1 MQPDS
6 GPGPAPFEP
15 AQPEFRVS
23 AVSLVSRTFSLWSRK
38 MSSYIVISSI
48 AGIGLT
54 GVEAVIFYVFLGWSG
69 LMSIGTAATDPWSY
83 LYSIFTSGTL
93 SEFLL
98 VMGVLMIAEMVAYA
112 VIGGAMT
119 KLALDN
125 YGSPTSGSTGES
137 LSFSWGRFPTLVGIE
152 IVFTLLIF
160 VISLPLVAMSPAIQT
175 IDPYDP
181 NSLSVL
187 GTFFVVFIISFVVLA
202 YVSIRFA
209 PRVAVVVASDLSVG
223 GSIKRTFSLTS
234 RSFWHIFGGWLLLTI
249 SIGLLG
255 TIITVFLSF
264 FTDVIFRIAY
274 TVLTVLLL
282 NPLGYIFQAVLYK
295 DLMSRAGAKS
305 EQQWW

>member
-1 MQPDS
+1 MERDS
-6 GPGPAPFEP
+6 GPGPAPVEP

-23 AVSLVSRTFSLWSRK
+23 AVSLVSRTFSVWSRR
-38 MSSYIVISSI
+38 MPSYVAISSI

-54 GVEAVIFYVFLGWSG
+54 GVEAIIFYVFLGWSG
-69 LMSIGTAATDPWSY
+69 LVSVGTAATDPWSY
-83 LYSIFTSGTL
+83 LYNIFTSGTL
-93 SEFLL
+93 SGFLL
-98 VMGVLMIAEMVAYA
+98 VMGVLMVVEMVAYA
-112 VIGGAMT
+112 VIGGAIT

-137 LSFSWGRFPTLVGIE
+137 LSFAWGRFPTLVGIE
-152 IVFTLLIF
+152 IVFKLLTF
-160 VISLPLVAMSPAIQT
+160 VISLPLLAMSFTILT

-181 NSLSVL
+181 NLL
-187 GTFFVVFIISFVVLA
+187 NTLATFFVIIIISFVVLA

-255 TIITVFLSF
+255 SIITILLSL
-264 FTDVIFRIAY
+264 FTDVMYTIAY
-274 TVLTVLLL
+274 TVITILLL

-295 DLMSRAGAKS
+295 DLMSRAGAQS